1 LLTILPTLTD
11 IGGMT
16 LHDWTDV
23 AGIIAAVVAVAGL
36 GIWSALPRRR
46 LLRRRKRE
54 IEALLK
60 RKADPGDDTLTRRQI
75 ADELGMTEEQ
85 VIDVAARSKKVQPTS
100 GHLGSEP
107 RYRYMR

>member
-1 LLTILPTLTD
+1 VVSD
-11 IGGMT
+11 MT
-16 LHDWTDV
+16 LHDWADV
-23 AGIIAAVVAVAGL
+23 AAIIAAVVAVAGL
-36 GIWSALPRRR
+36 GLWSALPRRR

-60 RKADPGDDTLTRRQI
+60 GKIDPGDNTLTRRQI

-85 VIDVAARSKKVQPTS
+85 VIDVAARSKRIQSTS

-107 RYRYMR
+107 RYRYKR